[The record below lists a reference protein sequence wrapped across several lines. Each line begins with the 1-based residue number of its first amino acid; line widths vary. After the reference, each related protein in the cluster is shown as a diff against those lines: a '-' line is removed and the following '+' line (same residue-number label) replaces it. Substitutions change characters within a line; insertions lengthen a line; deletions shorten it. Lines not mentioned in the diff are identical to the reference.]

1 MCVNAYKLICIILT
15 PQKVYLGLGNV
26 IVHNDSYSLSDTTES
41 VFGSGKCEIT
51 YEPRIHSKPNVERC
65 QEDDVTVSDYNHDN
79 VKLKNSLF

>member
-1 MCVNAYKLICIILT
+1 MY
-15 PQKVYLGLGNV
+15 
-26 IVHNDSYSLSDTTES
+26 HSDTTES

-79 VKLKNSLF
+79 VKLKNSDVLSKLG